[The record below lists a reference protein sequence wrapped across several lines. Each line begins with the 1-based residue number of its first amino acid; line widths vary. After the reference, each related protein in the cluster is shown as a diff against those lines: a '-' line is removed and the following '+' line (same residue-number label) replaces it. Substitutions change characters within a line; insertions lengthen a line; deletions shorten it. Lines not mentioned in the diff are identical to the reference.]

1 MRVAARYQSGFS
13 LIEMMA
19 ALAVLALAGIAV
31 VQMLQTTTQ
40 NTAALEERSLAMLAA
55 ENILNEQL
63 LIAVDRGNRSGV
75 YALAGVDYDWRLAIN
90 PTTDA
95 DLLHY
100 VVTIHPD
107 SEDRTLARIETFRRR
122 SGA

>member
-1 MRVAARYQSGFS
+1 MRAASGHQSGFS

-19 ALAVLALAGIAV
+19 ALAVLAVAGIAV
-31 VQMLQTTTQ
+31 VQMLQTTTR

-63 LIAVDRGNRSGV
+63 LISVDRGNRAGS

>member
-1 MRVAARYQSGFS
+1 MCSSARYQSGFS

-31 VQMLQTTTQ
+31 MQLLQTTTQ

-63 LIAVDRGNRSGV
+63 LIAADRGNRSGS
-75 YALAGVDYDWRLAIN
+75 YALAGVEYDWRLAIN
-90 PTTDA
+90 RTTDTA
-95 DLLHY
+95 LLQY

-107 SEDRTLARIETFRRR
+107 SQDRTLARIETFRRR
-122 SGA
+122 SGS

>member
-1 MRVAARYQSGFS
+1 MRTVTSDQSGFS

-19 ALAVLALAGIAV
+19 ALAVIALAGIAV

-63 LIAVDRGNRSGV
+63 LIAEDRGSRSGS
-75 YALAGVDYDWRLAIN
+75 YALAGVEYDWRLAIN
-90 PTTDA
+90 RTTDTA
-95 DLLHY
+95 LMQY

-107 SEDRTLARIETFRRR
+107 RQDRTLARIETFRRR
-122 SGA
+122 SGT

>member
-63 LIAVDRGNRSGV
+63 LIAVARGNRSGV

>member
-1 MRVAARYQSGFS
+1 MRAASGHQSGFS

-19 ALAVLALAGIAV
+19 ALAVLAVAGIAV
-31 VQMLQTTTQ
+31 VQMLQTTTR

-63 LIAVDRGNRSGV
+63 LISVDRGNRGGS

-90 PTTDA
+90 RTTDA
-95 DLLHY
+95 ALLHY

-107 SEDRTLARIETFRRR
+107 SEDRTLARIETYRRR

>member
-1 MRVAARYQSGFS
+1 MRAGGDHQSGFS

-40 NTAALEERSLAMLAA
+40 NTAALEARSLAMLAA

-63 LIAVDRGNRSGV
+63 LVAEDRGNRSGS
-75 YALAGVDYDWRLAIN
+75 YALAGVDYEWRLAIN
-90 PTTDA
+90 RTSDA
-95 DLLHY
+95 ALMHY
-100 VVTIHPD
+100 VVTIQPTD
-107 SEDRTLARIETFRRR
+107 EERVLARIETFRRR
-122 SGA
+122 HGA

>member
-1 MRVAARYQSGFS
+1 MRAASGYQSGFS

-40 NTAALEERSLAMLAA
+40 NAAALEERSLAMLAA

-63 LIAVDRGNRSGV
+63 LISVDRGNRSGA
-75 YALAGVDYDWRLAIN
+75 YALAGVDYDWRLVIN